1 MRLNP
6 EFFSD
11 QDDDD
16 DEFDLDSKIKTIESF
31 DDLPEDVQDNLAA
44 IKKKI
49 RSMSDHSEDDL
60 LDFVAFQQLQ
70 LSLLQNEITTIH
82 KLLLLI
88 SASVD
93 EVRNGEKGD

>member
-49 RSMSDHSEDDL
+49 RNMSDHSTDDL

-70 LSLLQNEITTIH
+70 ISLLQNEITTIH
-82 KLLLLI
+82 KLLLML
-88 SASVD
+88 SAAVD
-93 EVRNGEKGD
+93 EVRNGKED

>member
-49 RSMSDHSEDDL
+49 RNMSDHSTDDL

-70 LSLLQNEITTIH
+70 ISLLQNEITTIH
-82 KLLLLI
+82 KLLLVI

-93 EVRNGEKGD
+93 EVRNGEEN

>member
-6 EFFSD
+6 DFFSD

-31 DDLPEDVQDNLAA
+31 DDLPEDVQDTLASIKTK
-44 IKKKI
+44 IKK
-49 RSMSDHSEDDL
+49 MSNPSEDDL
-60 LDFVAFQQLQ
+60 LEFVAFQQLQ
-70 LSLLQNEITTIH
+70 ISLLQNEITTIH
-82 KLLLLI
+82 KLLLMI

-93 EVRNGEKGD
+93 EVRNGKED

>member
-6 EFFSD
+6 DFFSD

-31 DDLPEDVQDNLAA
+31 EDLPEDVQDTLASIKTK
-44 IKKKI
+44 IKK
-49 RSMSDHSEDDL
+49 MSDPSEDDL
-60 LDFVAFQQLQ
+60 LEFVAFQQLQ
-70 LSLLQNEITTIH
+70 ISLLQNEITTIH
-82 KLLLLI
+82 KLLLMI

-93 EVRNGEKGD
+93 EVRNGKED

>member
-6 EFFSD
+6 DFFSD

-31 DDLPEDVQDNLAA
+31 EDLPEDVQDTLASIKTK
-44 IKKKI
+44 IKK
-49 RSMSDHSEDDL
+49 MSNPSEDDL
-60 LDFVAFQQLQ
+60 LEFVAFQQLQ
-70 LSLLQNEITTIH
+70 ISLLQNEITTIH
-82 KLLLLI
+82 KLLLML

-93 EVRNGEKGD
+93 EVRNGKEK

>member
-6 EFFSD
+6 DFFSD

-31 DDLPEDVQDNLAA
+31 EDLPEDVQDTLASIKTK
-44 IKKKI
+44 IKK
-49 RSMSDHSEDDL
+49 MSNPSEDDL
-60 LDFVAFQQLQ
+60 LEFVAFQQLQ
-70 LSLLQNEITTIH
+70 ISLLQNEITTIH
-82 KLLLLI
+82 KLLLMI

-93 EVRNGEKGD
+93 EVRNGKED

>member
-6 EFFSD
+6 DFFSD

-31 DDLPEDVQDNLAA
+31 EDLPEDVQDTLASIKTK
-44 IKKKI
+44 IKK
-49 RSMSDHSEDDL
+49 MSNPSEDDL
-60 LDFVAFQQLQ
+60 LEFVAFQQLQ
-70 LSLLQNEITTIH
+70 ISLLQNEITTIH
-82 KLLLLI
+82 KLLLMI

-93 EVRNGEKGD
+93 EVRNGKEK